1 MPMNL
6 ESEEE
11 PSESPAAAAHDPYA
25 ALRLRNFRFYLAG
38 NVLAIFGMQAQTLAV
53 GWELYE
59 RTHSAFAL
67 GLEGLVQFLPVA
79 ALTLPAGHEADRS
92 HRKAI
97 VMIAMFTMACCS
109 LGLAWISIVQGDV
122 GLIYVCLLASGVA
135 RAFLQPAKASL
146 LPQIVPRETF
156 SNAVTWNMNGFQM
169 AAITGP
175 AVAGQLIGY
184 FKSAWVVYVLDAAM
198 TAVFLLLLAL
208 MHVPR
213 HVGSSGPSSLNTLLA
228 GLGFVWRHK
237 VILAAMTLDMF
248 AVLLGGAVT
257 LLPVFAEDI
266 LHVGP
271 RGLGWLRT
279 APAMG
284 ALVMALVLAHR
295 PPVERAGHTLL
306 AVVAGFGLAT
316 VVFGLSRSYA
326 LSLAMLFLTG
336 ACDIVSVVIRH
347 TLVQL
352 LTPDVMR
359 GRVSAVNSMFIGASN
374 ELGGFES
381 GVVAA
386 WLGATVSV
394 VSGGIG
400 TLAVVLVVAYLWP
413 EVRRYGRLTG
423 EPAA

>member
-1 MPMNL
+1 MNAGTT
-6 ESEEE
+6 EE
-11 PSESPAAAAHDPYA
+11 PSEDSAAPHDPYA
-25 ALRLRNFRFYLAG
+25 ALRLRDFRFYLAG
-38 NVLAIFGMQAQTLAV
+38 NVLAIFGRQAQTLAV

-59 RTHSAFAL
+59 RTHSPFAL

-97 VMIAMFTMACCS
+97 VMIAMFTLVCCS
-109 LGLAWISIVQGDV
+109 LGLAWISLAKADV
-122 GLIYVCLLASGVA
+122 GLIYICLLASGVA

-175 AVAGQLIGY
+175 AVGGQLIAL
-184 FKSAWVVYVLDAAM
+184 FESAWVVYVLDAAM
-198 TAVFLLLLAL
+198 TSVFLLLLAV

-213 HVGSSGPSSLNTLLA
+213 HVGSSGPSSLHTLLA
-228 GLGFVWRHK
+228 GISFVWRNQ
-237 VILAAMTLDMF
+237 VILGAMTLDMF
-248 AVLLGGAVT
+248 AVLFGGAVT

-271 RGLGWLRT
+271 SGLGWLRT
-279 APAMG
+279 APAIG
-284 ALVMALVLAHR
+284 ALVMSLVLAHR
-295 PPVERAGHTLL
+295 PPAARAGRTLL
-306 AVVAGFGLAT
+306 SVVAGFGMAT
-316 VVFGLSRSYA
+316 VVFGFSRSYP

-352 LTPDVMR
+352 LTPDAMR

-381 GVVAA
+381 GVLAA
-386 WLGATVSV
+386 WLGVTVSV

-400 TLAVVLVVAYLWP
+400 TLAIVLVAACLWP
-413 EVRRYGRLTG
+413 ELRRYGPLTG
-423 EPAA
+423 GQNV

>member
-1 MPMNL
+1 MTL
-6 ESEEE
+6 GTTEE
-11 PSESPAAAAHDPYA
+11 PSEHPAAAHDPYA

-38 NVLAIFGMQAQTLAV
+38 NFMAIFGMQAQTLAV

-97 VMIAMFTMACCS
+97 VMIAMATMACCS
-109 LGLAWISIVQGDV
+109 LGLAWISIAQGDV
-122 GLIYVCLLASGVA
+122 GLIYICLLASGVA

-156 SNAVTWNMNGFQM
+156 SNAVTWNMNAFQM

-175 AVAGQLIGY
+175 AVAGQLIGW
-184 FKSAWVVYVLDAAM
+184 FKSAWIVYVLDAGM
-198 TAVFLLLLAL
+198 TSVFLLFLAV

-213 HVGSSGPSSLNTLLA
+213 HLGTSGPSSLSTLLA
-228 GLGFVWRHK
+228 GLSFVWRHQ
-237 VILAAMTLDMF
+237 VILGAMALDMF

-257 LLPVFAEDI
+257 LLPIFALDVLE
-266 LHVGP
+266 VGP

-279 APAMG
+279 APAIG
-284 ALVMALVLAHR
+284 ALMMSFLIAHR
-295 PPVERAGHTLL
+295 PPVDRAGRALL
-306 AVVAGFGLAT
+306 TAVAGFGLAT
-316 VVFGLSRSYA
+316 IAFGVSKYYA

-336 ACDIVSVVIRH
+336 TFDIVSVVIRH

-352 LTPDVMR
+352 LTPDAMR

-386 WLGATVSV
+386 WFGVTASV

-400 TLAVVLVVAYLWP
+400 TLAIVVLAAWLWP
-413 EVRRYGRLTG
+413 ELRRYGQLTSG
-423 EPAA
+423 HDS